1 MKKYKVYP
9 FKGNEINYI
18 FRFLVA
24 GLVVIPSY
32 LFYIVLFSF
41 NYILSFSLKCVKSII
56 FTTVDVLD
64 IVFPLRWGD
73 NES

>member
-56 FTTVDVLD
+56 FTTVDILD
-64 IVFPLRWGD
+64 IVFPLKWGGD
-73 NES
+73 DK

>member
-1 MKKYKVYP
+1 MKKYKVYQ

-24 GLVVIPSY
+24 GLIVIPSY

-41 NYILSFSLKCVKSII
+41 NCILSFSLNCVKSII

-64 IVFPLRWGD
+64 IIFPLKRGGD
-73 NES
+73 NE

>member
-24 GLVVIPSY
+24 GLIVIPSY

-64 IVFPLRWGD
+64 IVFPLKWGG
-73 NES
+73 NE